1 MASLL
6 QDLRYSIRQCRN
18 NPGLTAA
25 VVLVLALGVAANA
38 VTFTVLK
45 ATLLRPLPFRQPNR
59 LVQLWSTRTHGVFTR
74 MEFSTPDYLDYR
86 EHNQVFEALGGYS
99 AVGATYLGPGGA
111 EQVQAALSSANLFDV
126 LGVTPAIGRTFQA
139 GEDEPNGPP
148 VAMLTWE
155 GWQRRFGGDPH
166 IIGKTAILNDA
177 PREIVGVL
185 PRNFQFS
192 TSYGAEFWIPLRMQG
207 WRARRN
213 ARWFHPVGRLKP
225 GVTIA
230 QAQASLDVLSAHL
243 REQYPND
250 DGGVGVQVVDLRE
263 QFVGNVRPVLLLLM
277 SAVGCFLLITCG
289 NLAGLLLSRA
299 VSRQKEMSIRVSL
312 GASRR
317 RILQQ
322 LLTESGLLS
331 LLGGLAGV
339 VLSIWLLPAALHS
352 IPKEE
357 MLLMPAWSDLHVDW
371 GFLLVA
377 LAIALATGIVFG
389 LAPALLA
396 FRPDLRNALADATRG
411 SSAGVERHR
420 LRNVLVVAEI
430 ALAIVLLYGGGLM
443 LKSLALV
450 MRTDPGFRTDD
461 LLTLQV
467 DLPGR
472 KYPKDADAIA
482 FQHRMLGAFAEL
494 PGVRGVATTSTL
506 PLTGGNNTS
515 LFVREGRRTPG
526 ETESHEANSRE
537 VSPDYFRVMGVPL
550 RSGRLFNEHDDALSP
565 HVVIINQTLADRV
578 FPGEDPV
585 GQRIDF
591 TYTNT
596 PNLWLIVGVVG
607 DENMTALDAAPNPV
621 AYTPFDQSADSYMN
635 VVLRTSQSPES
646 LGPSAERIIRQMDP
660 TIPVFAVESMQSII
674 AESPSIF
681 MRRSPAYLIA
691 GFGAVGLLLAAVGLY
706 SLLAY
711 AVAQRRRELGI
722 RMALG
727 AQKRDVLSLIVGG
740 GLRLAIAGVVLGIAC
755 ALGVSHLLGSFL
767 YRVSPG
773 DPLTIA
779 AVCALL
785 VFVALAATGQ
795 PAWRAAAIDPIESL
809 REE

>member
-1 MASLL
+1 MTSLL
-6 QDLRYSIRQCRN
+6 QDLRFAIRQLRK

-25 VVLVLALGVAANA
+25 VILVLALGVAANT
-38 VTFTVLK
+38 VTFTVLR
-45 ATLLRPLPFRQPNR
+45 ATLLRPLPFAHPDR
-59 LVQLWSTRTHGVFTR
+59 LVQLWSTRTKGVFTR
-74 MEFSTPDYLDYR
+74 MEFSTPDYLDFR
-86 EHNQVFEALGGYS
+86 EHNQVFESLGGYS
-99 AVGATYLGPGGA
+99 PVNATYLGPGGA
-111 EQVQAALSSANLFDV
+111 EQVQASVCSANLFDV
-126 LGVTPAIGRTFQA
+126 LGVTPALGRAFRS
-139 GEDEPNGPP
+139 GEDEPKGPP
-148 VAMLTWE
+148 VIMLTWQ
-155 GWQRRFGGDPH
+155 GWQRRFGGDSH
-166 IIGKTAILNDA
+166 IVGKAAILNDL
-177 PREIVGVL
+177 PREIIGVL
-185 PRNFQFS
+185 PRDFQFS
-192 TSYGAEFWIPLRMQG
+192 SSYGAEFWVPYRMVG

-230 QAQASLDVLSAHL
+230 QAQASLEILSAHL

-263 QFVGNVRPVLLLLM
+263 QFVGNIRPVLLLLM
-277 SAVGCFLLITCG
+277 AAVGCFLLITCG

-299 VSRQKEMSIRVSL
+299 VSRQKEMSIRISL
-312 GASRR
+312 GAGRG
-317 RILQQ
+317 RIIQQ

-331 LLGGLAGV
+331 LLGGQAGV
-339 VLSIWLLPAALHS
+339 VLSLWLLPATLHS

-357 MLLMPAWSDLHVDW
+357 MLIMPAWQDLHVNW

-377 LAIALATGIVFG
+377 LAIAMATGIVFG

-411 SSAGVERHR
+411 SSGGVDRHR
-420 LRNVLVVAEI
+420 LRDALVVAEI
-430 ALAIVLLYGGGLM
+430 ALAIVLLYAGGLM

-450 MRTDPGFRTDD
+450 MRTDPGFRTGD
-461 LLTLQV
+461 LLTLQLE
-467 DLPGR
+467 LPGK
-472 KYPKDADAIA
+472 KYSKDADAVA
-482 FQHRMLGAFAEL
+482 LQHRLLGALAEL

-515 LFVREGRRTPG
+515 LFVREGHRTPS
-526 ETESHEANSRE
+526 ETEAHEANSRE
-537 VSPDYFRVMGVPL
+537 ISPEYFSVMGVPL
-550 RSGRLFNEHDDALSP
+550 RTGRFFSEHDDAQAP
-565 HVVIINQTLADRV
+565 HVAIINQTLADRV

-596 PNLWLIVGVVG
+596 PNLWLVVGVVG
-607 DENMTALDAAPNPV
+607 DENMTSLDAPANPV
-621 AYTPFDQSADSYMN
+621 IYTPFDQSADSYFN
-635 VVLRTSQSPES
+635 VVVRTTQPPDAI
-646 LGPSAERIIRQMDP
+646 GPSAERVIRQMDP
-660 TIPVFAVESMQSII
+660 SIPVFGVESMQSII

-691 GFGAVGLLLAAVGLY
+691 SFGAVGLLLAAVGLY

-727 AQKRDVLSLIVGG
+727 AQRYDVLSLIVGG
-740 GLRLAIAGVVLGIAC
+740 GLRLALAGVVLGIAC
-755 ALGVSHLLGSFL
+755 ALGVSRLLATFL

-773 DPLTIA
+773 DPATVV
-779 AVCALL
+779 AVCAVLI
-785 VFVALAATGQ
+785 FVAFAATSQ